1 MKPANFV
8 LLHAADLSAS
18 AAFYQR
24 LFGLAAVEHS
34 PTFAMF
40 VLPGGFR
47 LGLWKADCVSPKTSG
62 QTGASEIVFTCDG
75 DAEVEAVH
83 ADWRAK
89 GVAILQPPEKMDFG
103 HTFTA
108 EDPDG
113 HRLRVYH
120 VAANPA

>member
-8 LLHAADLSAS
+8 LLHVADLAAS
-18 AAFYQR
+18 AAFYHR
-24 LFGLAAVEHS
+24 LFDHRPVEHS
-34 PTFAMF
+34 STFAMF
-40 VLPGGFR
+40 VMPGGFR

-62 QTGASEIVFTCDG
+62 DSGASEIVFTCDE

-83 ADWRAK
+83 ADWRGK
-89 GVAILQPPEKMDFG
+89 GVTILQSPETMDFG